1 MGLRPDVSVVSAD
14 DGVLDHLGGDQL
26 IVDVRL
32 PRHAEVGQLLARK
45 MRRIAMPPG
54 SRRTS
59 MATAETEET
68 ETVAEKEEEEAESHS
83 S

>member
-1 MGLRPDVSVVSAD
+1 MSAD

-45 MRRIAMPPG
+45 MRRFAMPPNG
-54 SRRTS
+54 RSRRTS
-59 MATAETEET
+59 MATAEAEET
-68 ETVAEKEEEEAESHS
+68 ETVAEKEEEEEAESHS

>member
-1 MGLRPDVSVVSAD
+1 MSAD

-32 PRHAEVGQLLARK
+32 PRHDVAAEVGQLLARK

-59 MATAETEET
+59 MVTAETEET

>member
-1 MGLRPDVSVVSAD
+1 MSAD

-32 PRHAEVGQLLARK
+32 PRHDVAAEVGQLLARK
-45 MRRIAMPPG
+45 MRRIAMPPNG
-54 SRRTS
+54 TRRTS
-59 MATAETEET
+59 MAEET

>member
-1 MGLRPDVSVVSAD
+1 
-14 DGVLDHLGGDQL
+14 
-26 IVDVRL
+26 
-32 PRHAEVGQLLARK
+32 

-59 MATAETEET
+59 MVTAETEET